1 MLEVNTMCI
10 RNFIAPIIVAKP
22 DVLCT
27 IRIIQAVNSSPE
39 PIMKPYTLTVRVSA
53 IIANEDF
60 VLPLVKRPER
70 ILPTLDAR
78 TMGIRHIIKGI

>member
-1 MLEVNTMCI
+1 
-10 RNFIAPIIVAKP
+10 
-22 DVLCT
+22 
-27 IRIIQAVNSSPE
+27 
-39 PIMKPYTLTVRVSA
+39 MKPYTLTVRVSA